1 MKRWLGS
8 LLALTFGAIACAD
21 TVTTPGQLVLSF
33 QTDMRLPE
41 DTDSVRIVITR
52 FGKSEFDQTYEV
64 GGDGRVKIP
73 ATLGVVAGSNP
84 SDPIK
89 ISLTA
94 ILNKKPQVLR
104 EIVTTIPSTRIAT
117 LRVPFQWLCYG
128 ERSITGDSV
137 ETAVN
142 TCGEGKT
149 CVAGSCQTQ
158 EVDSSLLPDFKEVE
172 IFGGG
177 TSNGDG
183 KCFDTAAVFPASLK
197 GTVPTLVGDT
207 CSISKP
213 SGDESLLNVAIRLR
227 AGASTCPLG
236 ECVVPFDR
244 DLEAGWSI
252 VGSNV
257 VLPKKAC
264 ELFNAGKLDVIASL
278 GAPSKTLSLPM
289 CGPWSSANTSASPGV
304 SVKDATTSSSTGD
317 GGVTNPTDGVLVN
330 GTPTTVDSIQL
341 ADRADGLI
349 VYYREVSNTVRGV
362 NASTKVPVTF
372 LEGANVSVI
381 RATVNH
387 ILYTSPT
394 GIGPD
399 AIQACST
406 TSLLCETSSN
416 FGVASMTVGSPFAA
430 AAVGNSADSQILWF
444 DNKELYSVAASDA
457 TSGGTNIGY
466 TTTGTPLDMVVG
478 DAKIAWAEQNGTA
491 YSIAI
496 GSRPPP
502 TGGSFSLTGTSPGA
516 SYAKGTLRIHN
527 DAAVWLSPTG
537 QLYKY
542 AGDVVESV
550 FTNIS
555 PTYAIISTGVFYAGN
570 NDIFFQAFEGGD
582 PIVVVGS
589 TNASALAATEKDLVY
604 ANNSFQIVRYAH
616 GKGAK

>member
-207 CSISKP
+207 CSIAKP

-289 CGPWSSANTSASPGV
+289 CGPWSSANTSSSPGV
-304 SVKDATTSSSTGD
+304 SVSDATDSSTGGD
-317 GGVTNPTDGVLVN
+317 GGVGPVGGGVLVQN
-330 GTPTTVDSIQL
+330 TNAQVTSLRLAQRAAGFALFYQVQDGSIHAYDSVARQNYNYDDATGVTAIAATPNHL
-341 ADRADGLI
+341 AYVQPLGPTDAIYLCSATDLTASCESTAFSSPNATILAAHDRAGSSQLVWFDAKKI
-349 VYYREVSNTVRGV
+349 K
-362 NASTKVPVTF
+362 TKVA
-372 LEGANVSVI
+372 GK
-381 RATVNH
+381 
-387 ILYTSPT
+387 T
-394 GIGPD
+394 GD
-399 AIQACST
+399 
-406 TSLLCETSSN
+406 
-416 FGVASMTVGSPFAA
+416 
-430 AAVGNSADSQILWF
+430 
-444 DNKELYSVAASDA
+444 
-457 TSGGTNIGY
+457 GTEIGY
-466 TTTGTPLDMVVG
+466 ESTNTPLDLAIG
-478 DAKIAWAEQNGTA
+478 DSTMAWAEQA
-491 YSIAI
+491 
-496 GSRPPP
+496 GSMYLVSLATRPSDD
-502 TGGSFSLTGTSPGA
+502 GGSYTLMGSSPA
-516 SYAKGTLRIHN
+516 SSYAKGSLRVHN
-527 DAAVWLSPTG
+527 DSAAWLSTSG
-537 QLYKY
+537 ELYKY
-542 AGDVVESV
+542 SGGTVETI
-550 FTNIS
+550 FNGIS
-555 PTYAIISTGVFYAGN
+555 PTYAIISTGVLYAGSD
-570 NDIFFQAFEGGD
+570 DILFQSFEGGD
-582 PIVVVGS
+582 PIVIVGG
-589 TNASALAATEKDLVY
+589 TKATALVATEADVIY
-604 ANNSFQIVRYAH
+604 ANNALQIVQLPH
-616 GKGAK
+616 GKGTP